1 MTRDTTYMML
11 WRGRQNPSGQ
21 QWMESDLIW
30 VFAITPRG
38 NGRLTSFP
46 ASMVHRS
53 DLMHCSSIETTH
65 SGLERRMR
73 DSTVSTME
81 WQITLEAPMDCQ
93 AILLVP
99 FMKITRAT
107 FGW

>member
-1 MTRDTTYMML
+1 MTRDTTYMMS

-46 ASMVHRS
+46 ASMVQRS

-65 SGLERRMR
+65 SGLERRMTA
-73 DSTVSTME
+73 STVSAMD
-81 WQITLEAPMDCQ
+81 WQITLEAPMGYR
-93 AILLVP
+93 AILLFS
-99 FMKITRAT
+99 FM
-107 FGW
+107 